1 MAKAFNDFIVRLV
14 VAFLLVMLGVSTA
27 QCAASP
33 RAVGGTAYSLKGP
46 TKAQLGHTAPLNAN
60 AASPVTAY
68 VIPGQTTLLEYY
80 TEYDPSPT
88 CYEVSPGAW
97 TVNTPPQHGA
107 VSFRQVGG
115 PLPNGDCASQNFTF
129 AAIYYTLT
137 DSSAVSD
144 SFTATWATPDHLF
157 SYQFTFSIG
166 VFNVDLAKNNG
177 NCGCVGGVA
186 EGEPINGATG
196 NLFEAQIDYVG
207 GPDTHLALQRY
218 YNSQAGAASSTFGA
232 NWTSSYTSSVSVNGS
247 TAKVT
252 RPDGRV
258 ETFIYNGTGWIG
270 DSDVVDQ
277 LSGTASGGV
286 QLTTSEDSVE
296 TYSVSGLLLSI
307 ATRAGLVT
315 TLSYNASNQ
324 LTKVINHLA
333 ILAELHLWRWQ
344 WPGQPD
350 DYAGRRGLRLCL

>member
-196 NLFEAQIDYVG
+196 NLFEAQIELCRRPGHPFGVA
-207 GPDTHLALQRY
+207 ALLQQ
-218 YNSQAGAASSTFGA
+218 S
-232 NWTSSYTSSVSVNGS
+232 
-247 TAKVT
+247 
-252 RPDGRV
+252 
-258 ETFIYNGTGWIG
+258 
-270 DSDVVDQ
+270 
-277 LSGTASGGV
+277 
-286 QLTTSEDSVE
+286 
-296 TYSVSGLLLSI
+296 
-307 ATRAGLVT
+307 
-315 TLSYNASNQ
+315 
-324 LTKVINHLA
+324 
-333 ILAELHLWRWQ
+333 
-344 WPGQPD
+344 
-350 DYAGRRGLRLCL
+350 GRRSQFNFRRQLDQQLHQLRQRERFDRESDAPRRTRGDFHL